1 LIYCFCHWFSSFLSL
16 ILVCISIKRGKVKMK
31 KGLIIL
37 FAIIVAIAAFV
48 MWGIGK
54 YNGIVKMDE
63 GVNGAWSQ
71 VQNQYQRRMDLIP
84 NLVEVVKGYAT
95 HEQQT
100 LTGVIEARAKASQMV
115 ISPEVLKNPQAFQMF
130 EKAQGELSSALSR
143 LMVVSENY
151 PNLKA
156 NENFLQLQSQL
167 EGTEN
172 RIAVER
178 QRFNQLVQEYNAHI
192 RTVPTNM
199 IAGFGGFTQKQY
211 FQAQVGAE
219 TAPKVKF

>member
-1 LIYCFCHWFSSFLSL
+1 
-16 ILVCISIKRGKVKMK
+16 MK

-37 FAIIVAIAAFV
+37 GSVLAVIILFV
-48 MWGIGK
+48 MWSVGK

-63 GVNGAWSQ
+63 GVNGSWAQ

-84 NLVEVVKGYAT
+84 NLVAT
-95 HEQQT
+95 VQGVANFEKST
-100 LTGVIEARAKASQMV
+100 LTAVIEARAKATQV
-115 ISPEVLKNPQAFQMF
+115 TLSPQLLNDPQAFQKF
-130 EKAQGELSSALSR
+130 EQSQGQLGSALSR
-143 LMVVSENY
+143 LLVTVEQY

-178 QRFNQLVQEYNAHI
+178 KRFNEVVQGYNAHI
-192 RTVPTNM
+192 RTVPTNI
-199 IAGFGGFTQKQY
+199 IASFGGFQQKAY
-211 FQAQVGAE
+211 FQAQTGAE
-219 TAPKVKF
+219 SAPKVQF

>member
-1 LIYCFCHWFSSFLSL
+1 
-16 ILVCISIKRGKVKMK
+16 MK

-37 FAIIVAIAAFV
+37 GSVLAVIILFV

-63 GVNGAWSQ
+63 GVNGAWAQ

-84 NLVEVVKGYAT
+84 NLVAT
-95 HEQQT
+95 VQGVANFEKST
-100 LTGVIEARAKASQMV
+100 LTAVIEARAKATQV
-115 ISPEVLKNPQAFQMF
+115 TLSPQLLNDPQAFQKF
-130 EKAQGELSSALSR
+130 EQSQGQLGSALSR
-143 LMVVSENY
+143 LLVTVEQY

-178 QRFNQLVQEYNAHI
+178 KRFNEVVQGYNAHI
-192 RTVPTNM
+192 RTVPTNI
-199 IAGFGGFTQKQY
+199 IASFGGFQQKAY
-211 FQAQVGAE
+211 FQAQAGSE
-219 TAPKVKF
+219 TAPKVQF